1 MEIMETRVPAVK
13 LVFRENGEFVTR
25 NAIDLFQGKRVV
37 IFSLPG
43 AFTPT
48 CSAYQLPGY
57 EEKYDEF
64 IAAGVDDVY
73 CISVNDGFVMNAW
86 AQDQGIEKVK
96 MIPDGNGDFTREM
109 GMLVAKGN
117 LGFGRRSWRYAA
129 VVDDGVVEWMT
140 VEPGQKS
147 DATEDPYGMTTPEEL
162 LKYLQRYSEKRTVN
176 F

>member
-1 MEIMETRVPAVK
+1 MQIMETRVPAVK
-13 LVFRENGEFVTR
+13 FIFRENGEFVTR
-25 NAIDLFQGKRVV
+25 SAIDLFSGKRVV

-64 IAAGVDDVY
+64 TSLGIDAIY
-73 CISVNDGFVMNAW
+73 CISVNDAFVMNAW
-86 AQDQGIEKVK
+86 AKDLVIEKVK
-96 MIPDGNGDFTREM
+96 MIPDGNADFTREM
-109 GMLVAKGN
+109 GMLVSKGN
-117 LGFGRRSWRYAA
+117 LGFGNRSWRYAA
-129 VVDDGVVEWMT
+129 VIDDGVVEWMT

-147 DATEDPYGMTTPEEL
+147 EATEDPYGMTTPEEM